1 MGLTRDIGFI
11 AACWGGFSAFFSAWQ
26 LCIMQISPF
35 FLFFA
40 AGLYLGET
48 RHSSRPV
55 RSLLLVLLGYLV
67 AFSIVFAFMGI
78 PRFGI
83 SRYLLYNKEALK
95 NVAAIY
101 IGLLALYLVLGGIC
115 QKWRAGPIAY
125 LPAGALLGAS
135 LAVAYSPCITPAMS
149 DIMNFAGRPENIMK
163 GYYLLLTYG
172 VGLSAAFVLSGLT
185 IAMALKHLAAKIPL
199 IRNLA
204 IGLASIVLFVF
215 SFLLASGLMTS
226 YKSFLVGLVLD

>member
-1 MGLTRDIGFI
+1 MDLVRDIGFI
-11 AACWGGFSAFFSAWQ
+11 AAYWGGFSAFFSAWQ

-40 AGLYLGET
+40 AGFYLTEA
-48 RHSSRPV
+48 RHSKNPIRA
-55 RSLLLVLLGYLV
+55 LLLVFLAYLIT
-67 AFSIVFAFMGI
+67 FSIIFAFMGI

-95 NVAAIY
+95 TVAAIY
-101 IGLLALYLVLGGIC
+101 TGLLALYLVLCGIY
-115 QKWRAGPIAY
+115 QKRRVRPIAY

-149 DIMNFAGRPENIMK
+149 DIMNFAGKPENVMK
-163 GYYLLLTYG
+163 GYYLLLSYA
-172 VGLSAAFVLSGLT
+172 VGLSTAFVLSGAAIALVLDHLT
-185 IAMALKHLAAKIPL
+185 GKNPL
-199 IRNLA
+199 IRKLA
-204 IGLASIVLFVF
+204 IGFAALVLFAF